1 MTEFKLSLKFHYWF
15 DFPVLVMPQRNFDA
29 IDGEDRLAIADYVPG
44 YDWIPGRFGPPPGI
58 PKARK
63 DEFDAMNDREYLY
76 AFLKLSQEE
85 KESLMVSEAERRRT
99 FTAHWPIETIVK
111 ANDCAKEG
119 FYYTGV
125 ADRVQCAFCG
135 GIVRNWERGDVPKLQ
150 HKNFFNYCRMVQNKP
165 CQNIPLNECGL
176 PKELMTNQLSS
187 NFRTDSKPATL
198 GDLNINTVRP
208 KDPSLSVFTKR
219 KETYKRYS
227 DSNPVPAD
235 KLCEAGFFYEGIG
248 DKVKCFWCDGALEM
262 WSKGDEPWMEHA
274 KWYPGCTY
282 VQQTK
287 GLDFIRKARATMT
300 PDNVHTA
307 DTLTYNKGDVAFLDV
322 KIPEPEPELPVE
334 SKDGYKFCLSLGYR
348 HEDIKEVYEA
358 NNNEEFDIEDQARL
372 VGIVQ
377 ELFEGNRESLE
388 KFKEERSTQQKRETK
403 SDGVEQM
410 DTSTLPSRRIN
421 LPELITNPNEP
432 SDKECKDILDAMKCK
447 KCKTRLPNCPHHCS
461 CCYGLV
467 LFIVG
472 WGSCPPLWMFLFVSR
487 MQSRKPSYKVS
498 GMLQPCEGGVSDVSL
513 LTLVLLVGN
522 AQSATPSNL
531 IPCSISTLVIQLIM
545 VLFHL

>member
-1 MTEFKLSLKFHYWF
+1 
-15 DFPVLVMPQRNFDA
+15 MPQRNFDA

-447 KCKTRLPNCPHHCS
+447 KCKTRLAGAVVLPCGCFCLCQECSRGNLPTKCPAC
-461 CCYGLV
+461 
-467 LFIVG
+467 
-472 WGSCPPLWMFLFVSR
+472 
-487 MQSRKPSYKVS
+487 
-498 GMLQPCEGGVSDVSL
+498 
-513 LTLVLLVGN
+513 
-522 AQSATPSNL
+522 SNL
-531 IPCSISTLVIQLIM
+531 VKGACRTFLS
-545 VLFHL
+545 